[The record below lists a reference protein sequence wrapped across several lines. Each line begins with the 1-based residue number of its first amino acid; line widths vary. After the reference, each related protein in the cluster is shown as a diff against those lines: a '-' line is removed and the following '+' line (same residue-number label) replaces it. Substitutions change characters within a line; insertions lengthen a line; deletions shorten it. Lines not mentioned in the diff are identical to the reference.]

1 MRRDLRDDPR
11 LSQLPKEPID
21 RLTKPLM
28 RFLRIETASGA
39 VLLLAA
45 TAALILSN
53 APWADVFLAVWE
65 TREEGS
71 QHD

>member
-21 RLTKPLM
+21 RLAKPLT

-39 VLLLAA
+39 GLLLAA
-45 TAALILSN
+45 
-53 APWADVFLAVWE
+53 PP
-65 TREEGS
+65 R
-71 QHD
+71 